1 MKKVVLFLLIIIIP
15 SIFLFASEEESS
27 GTPDQWNKNTK
38 TGLSNFKVYFNLGD
52 SNTSDLYSEIG
63 FSKTPLSNGNITSYD
78 GNAIQATWKSIVT
91 TDGVTKVNLTAST
104 YAYWHVVVASAQKI
118 RLNITPSSVKV
129 AVKCTF
135 ASYEDGTK
143 SKTKTIDSTT
153 VEPEED
159 DYDTIV
165 SFSSPGRFMGS
176 TEITIDAVLKEYS
189 FADNVFCTLTMVLE
203 TP

>member
-1 MKKVVLFLLIIIIP
+1 MKRAVLFLLIIIIP

-63 FSKTPLSNGNITSYD
+63 FSKTPLSNGNITPYD
-78 GNAIQATWKSIVT
+78 GNTIQATWKSIVT
-91 TDGVTKVNLTAST
+91 KDGVTSVNLTAST
-104 YAYWHVVVASAQKI
+104 YAYWHVVVASAQII
-118 RLNITPSSVKV
+118 RLEIAPSSEKV

-143 SKTKTIDSTT
+143 SKTKTIDST
-153 VEPEED
+153 VEPKED
-159 DYDTIV
+159 GYDTIV

-176 TEITIDAVLKEYS
+176 TEIMIDAVLNEYA
-189 FADNVFCTLTMVLE
+189 FTDDVFCTLTMVLE